1 MHGRNSRNIVNPV
14 AGNMPTLP
22 PTLNGGV
29 VAMPQLSGKRADST
43 TSGDEVAMLFH
54 VRSVRSERTSVNN
67 VDCVRA
73 FRDSQGMNRRTTGAV
88 LLDLKRRAGDPSLD
102 KIAAAAGY
110 AGRSSVQAFFNQ
122 SYDRPLDTD
131 VASKLSD
138 ALVGHGDPPIA
149 RAEVFALTGITD
161 GVGAVN
167 LHIGNTPEHAPMM
180 KSEQGSVPLRHI
192 DMSLAMGEGRTIED
206 YYEEG
211 AFEFDAS
218 LLRQLSRSPPHRLV
232 VGHGI
237 GDSMVPTIHDDA
249 MVIFDTT
256 QTVLN
261 TDDKIWAISLF
272 GAGSIKRLQ
281 VIGRD
286 RVLVVSDNP
295 IVPNKEVST
304 EDLRIL
310 GRVIWSARRH

>member
-1 MHGRNSRNIVNPV
+1 MKSVI
-14 AGNMPTLP
+14 AGN
-22 PTLNGGV
+22 
-29 VAMPQLSGKRADST
+29 
-43 TSGDEVAMLFH
+43 
-54 VRSVRSERTSVNN
+54 
-67 VDCVRA
+67 VRA
-73 FRDSQGMNRRTTGAV
+73 LRDHLQLGQAAFGERVGSDQPNVSKWERGTEPSAGPLAAMAELAGVSAHEFRTVPWT
-88 LLDLKRRAGDPSLD
+88 PS
-102 KIAAAAGY
+102 AA
-110 AGRSSVQAFFNQ
+110 
-122 SYDRPLDTD
+122 
-131 VASKLSD
+131 
-138 ALVGHGDPPIA
+138 
-149 RAEVFALTGITD
+149 
-161 GVGAVN
+161 
-167 LHIGNTPEHAPMM
+167 HIGNTPDRMPTL
-180 KSEQGSVPLRHI
+180 KSEEGSIPLRHI

-281 VIGRD
+281 VIGRG